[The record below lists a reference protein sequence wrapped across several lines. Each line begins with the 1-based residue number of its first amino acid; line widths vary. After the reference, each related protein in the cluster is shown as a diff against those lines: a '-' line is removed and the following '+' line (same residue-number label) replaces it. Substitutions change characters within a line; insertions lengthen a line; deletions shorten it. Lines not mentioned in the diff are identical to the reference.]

1 MRLWSRLRHWIGRQ
15 QFEADL
21 AEEIRIH
28 RDMERDYRAAG
39 GEGRFFGSEALA
51 LEQSREAWGFAR
63 LDSFVQDLRYAWRG
77 IRRAPS
83 FALTVI
89 GTIGLGLGI
98 NTTLFTV
105 FNTYV
110 FRTIAVSDP
119 HNLYE
124 FWWESKDGT
133 WRATWSQFQALRREN
148 NVFTDVAAYDNLYAA
163 LDGRPATGET
173 VSGNYFALLAPGALL
188 GRLIQPDDTDVVV
201 LAYDTWRNSFGADPG
216 ILGRKVRLRGRIVEV
231 IGVASH
237 DFTGIGEVI
246 RDFWVKGDAPPP
258 VDGPQPLFRL
268 LARLR
273 PGVTPEAAA
282 SAVLGWAQVE
292 TFNLP
297 ADRRAARARIVSRAT
312 PIEYNP
318 QMVASL
324 APLFAAFGL
333 VLAIAC
339 ANVSNMMLARSLA
352 RQREIAI
359 RVSLGAGRA
368 RLVRQLLTESL
379 LLAFPAAA
387 VGIVIARGT
396 LRFSIWLLFHT
407 LPPAFVWFVKVPSIE
422 TDWRVFAFVLAAAV
436 CAALLFGLAP
446 AIQTTRSRLV
456 EANRGDFSS
465 DYRPSRL
472 RNFLVASQVAV
483 CVLLLICSA
492 VALRA
497 QQRVSN
503 QDIRIR
509 TAGVFS
515 LLLSKGLTTTGVERL
530 RASSGIEAVAAV
542 WRTPLESELVKLA
555 VVPSGA
561 STEVLA
567 GYNFVSP
574 EYFSLLRIPVLR
586 GRLFTD
592 DEAKAANGVVVV
604 SAATAHRFWPGE
616 DPLGKVIAI
625 PSKRQADRRSD
636 RLPPYASARVIGV
649 VDDVISG
656 FATVGVDP
664 SCLYFPT
671 FAGAFGQT
679 LLVSAA
685 RGKGTGRR
693 DIQSAL
699 DQITPELAN
708 QINPL
713 DEIHQTMIYPLRIAF
728 WIAGFL
734 GALAILL
741 TVSGIYGVLSYLVS
755 HRTKE
760 IGIRMALGAGSGALM
775 RMVVS
780 QCMLLVAI
788 GSAIG
793 AAVALLVAPVFA
805 NQVEAVQPY
814 DLTAYLGAMLLITAA
829 SLGGSLWPA
838 QQAVAVDP
846 LSALR
851 CD

>member
-1 MRLWSRLRHWIGRQ
+1 MRLWSRLRRWIGRR
-15 QFEADL
+15 QFESDL
-21 AEEIRIH
+21 ADEIRIH

-51 LEQSREAWGFAR
+51 LEKSREAWGFAW
-63 LDSFVQDLRYAWRG
+63 LDSFAQDIRYAWRG
-77 IRRAPS
+77 IRRAPG

-148 NVFTDVAAYDNLYAA
+148 NVFTDVAAYDNLYAP
-163 LDGRPATGET
+163 LDGRPAVGET
-173 VSGNYFALLAPGALL
+173 VSSNYFALLAPGAHL
-188 GRLIQPDDTDVVV
+188 GRLIQRDDAQVVV
-201 LAYDTWRNSFGADPG
+201 LAYDTWRNSFGADPE
-216 ILGRKVRLRGRIVEV
+216 IVGRKLRLRGGTVEV
-231 IGVASH
+231 VGVASSG
-237 DFTGIGEVI
+237 FTGVGDVM
-246 RDFWVKGDAPPP
+246 RDFWAKANAPSASAE
-258 VDGPQPLFRL
+258 PQPSLRL
-268 LARLR
+268 LGRLR
-273 PGVTPEAAA
+273 PGVTPEAAQ
-282 SAVLGWAQVE
+282 SALLAWAQAE
-292 TFNLP
+292 TSTLP
-297 ADRRAARARIVSRAT
+297 TGRRAARARIVSRAT
-312 PIEYNP
+312 PIEYSP
-318 QMVASL
+318 SMLASL

-339 ANVSNMMLARSLA
+339 ANVSNMMLARALA

-387 VGIVIARGT
+387 AGIAISWGT
-396 LRFSIWLLFHT
+396 LRCGIWLLFHT
-407 LPPAFVWFVKVPSIE
+407 LPPAFVWIVKIPSLQ
-422 TDWRVFAFVLAAAV
+422 TDWRVCAFILAAAV
-436 CAALLFGLAP
+436 CAALLFGLTP
-446 AIQTTRSRLV
+446 ALQTTRSRLV

-492 VALRA
+492 VALRGER
-497 QQRVSN
+497 RVTS

-509 TAGVFS
+509 TAGVFD
-515 LLLSKGLTTTGVERL
+515 LLLSKGLTTTGVDRL
-530 RASSGIEAVAAV
+530 RASSGIESVAAV
-542 WRTPLESELVKLA
+542 WHAPLESELVKLA
-555 VVPSGA
+555 VIPSGA
-561 STEVLA
+561 NTELLA

-574 EYFSLLRIPVLR
+574 DYFPMLRIPVLR
-586 GRLFTD
+586 GRPFTAA
-592 DEAKAANGVVVV
+592 EAQAGAGVVMISEA
-604 SAATAHRFWPGE
+604 SARRFWPGE
-616 DPLGKVIAI
+616 DPLGKTIAI
-625 PSKRQADRRSD
+625 PSKRQIDRRSD
-636 RLPPYASARVIGV
+636 RLPPFRSAHVIGV
-649 VDDVISG
+649 VGDVISG
-656 FATVGVDP
+656 FGAVGVDP

-671 FAGAFGQT
+671 FAGAQQQT
-679 LLVSAA
+679 LMVSAA
-685 RGKGTGRR
+685 RGKAVGRR
-693 DIQSAL
+693 DIQAAL
-699 DQITPELAN
+699 DQISPELAD

-713 DEIHQTMIYPLRIAF
+713 DEIHQTMIYPFRIAF

-741 TVSGIYGVLSYLVS
+741 TVSGIFGVLSYLVS
-755 HRTKE
+755 QRTKE
-760 IGIRMALGAGSGALM
+760 IGIRMALGAGNGALV
-775 RMVVS
+775 RMVVW
-780 QCMLLVAI
+780 QCMRLVTI

-793 AAVALLVAPVFA
+793 ATLALLVAPIFA
-805 NQVEAVQPY
+805 HHVEAIQPY
-814 DLTAYLGAMLLITAA
+814 DLTAYLGAMMVIAVA
-829 SLGGSLWPA
+829 SLGASLRPA
-838 QQAVAVDP
+838 QRAVAVDP

>member
-1 MRLWSRLRHWIGRQ
+1 MRLWNRIRQWIGRR

-28 RDMERDYRAAG
+28 REMEHDYRAAG

-51 LEQSREAWGFAR
+51 LEQSREAWGFAW
-63 LDSFVQDLRYAWRG
+63 LDSFAQDIRYAWRG
-77 IRRAPS
+77 IRRAPG

-98 NTTLFTV
+98 NATLFTV

-110 FRTIAVSDP
+110 LRTIAVSDP

-148 NVFTDVAAYDNLYAA
+148 NVFTDIAAYDNLYAP
-163 LDGRPATGET
+163 LDGRPAVGET
-173 VSGNYFALLAPGALL
+173 VSGNYFALLAPAAHM
-188 GRLIQPDDTDVVV
+188 GRFIQPDDVDVVV
-201 LAYDTWRNSFGADPG
+201 LSYDAWRNSFGADPA
-216 ILGRKVRLRGRIVEV
+216 ILGRKLRLRGRSVEV
-231 IGVASH
+231 IGVAPR
-237 DFTGIGEVI
+237 DFAGLAGVVL
-246 RDFWVKGDAPPP
+246 DFWVKGNAPPSSA
-258 VDGPQPLFRL
+258 GPQPLFRL
-268 LARLR
+268 LGRLR
-273 PGVTPEAAA
+273 PGITPEAAR
-282 SAVLGWAQVE
+282 SAVLVWAQNE
-292 TFNLP
+292 TSGLP
-297 ADRRAARARIVSRAT
+297 ADRRARLARIVSRAT
-312 PIEYNP
+312 PIETSP
-318 QMVASL
+318 RMLASL

-339 ANVSNMMLARSLA
+339 ANVSNMMLARALA

-387 VGIVIARGT
+387 AGMAIAHGT
-396 LRFSIWLLFHT
+396 LRFGIWLLFHT
-407 LPPAFVWFVKVPSIE
+407 LPPAFVWFVKIPSIQ
-422 TDWRVFAFVLAAAV
+422 TDWRVFAFVLGAAV
-436 CAALLFGLAP
+436 CAALLFGLVP
-446 AIQTTRSRLV
+446 ALQTTRSRLV

-492 VALRA
+492 VALRS
-497 QQRVSN
+497 QRRVSS
-503 QDIRIR
+503 QDLRIH
-509 TAGVFS
+509 TADVFN
-515 LLLSKGLTTTGVERL
+515 LILSKGMTTTGVERL
-530 RASSGIEAVAAV
+530 LTSPGIEAVAAA
-542 WRTPLESELVKLA
+542 WRTPVENDLVKLA
-555 VVPSGA
+555 VIPSGVQA
-561 STEVLA
+561 EVLA

-574 EYFSLLRIPVLR
+574 EYFPLLRIPVLR
-586 GRLFTD
+586 GRLFTA
-592 DEAKAANGVVVV
+592 DEAKAGDAVVVV
-604 SAATAHRFWPGE
+604 SDATAHRFWSGE
-616 DPLGKVIAI
+616 DPLGKTLAI

-636 RLPPYASARVIGV
+636 RLPPFGSARVIGV
-649 VDDVISG
+649 VGDVVSG
-656 FATVGVDP
+656 YAAVDVDA

-671 FAGAFGQT
+671 FAGAPQQT

-685 RGKGTGRR
+685 RGKGAGPR
-693 DIQSAL
+693 DIRAAL
-699 DQITPELAN
+699 DRISPELAD

-713 DEIHQTMIYPLRIAF
+713 DEIHQAMIYPFRVAF
-728 WIAGFL
+728 WVAGLL
-734 GALAILL
+734 GALAVLFTI
-741 TVSGIYGVLSYLVS
+741 SGIYGVLSYLVS
-755 HRTKE
+755 QRTKE
-760 IGIRMALGAGSGALM
+760 IGIRMALGAGSGAVV

-780 QCMLLVAI
+780 QCMLLVTI
-788 GSAIG
+788 GGAVG
-793 AAVALLVAPVFA
+793 AALALLVAPLLA

-814 DLTAYLGAMLLITAA
+814 DLTAYVGAMLLIAVA
-829 SLGGSLWPA
+829 SLGASMRPA
-838 QQAVAVDP
+838 QRAVAVDP